1 MAFLDCRDRALHAL
15 PDFATTTGVRAVRAQ
30 STNRCDEAML
40 GQFEPQELRVLQIA
54 SSDGIE
60 TLQEPRKRGW
70 LARFV
75 LGPPPPSRRL
85 ANERLEALRRLAVH
99 AWHKGHLLPVSAV
112 KAAEHAGFSEEQ
124 IGMLIDN
131 IGRARTARQFASL

>member
-15 PDFATTTGVRAVRAQ
+15 PDFATTTDTQAHHRRQAGH
-30 STNRCDEAML
+30 CDEAVRQ
-40 GQFEPQELRVLQIA
+40 QFEPHELRVLQLA
-54 SSDGIE
+54 RRDGIE

-70 LARFV
+70 FTRFV

-99 AWHKGHLLPVSAV
+99 AWHKGYLLPVSVV

-124 IGMLIDN
+124 IGTLIDN